1 MRNLSSRL
9 IGWQARAAAQLSRRT
24 PSENAF
30 LFLLPVVGV
39 VVGLASVAIAH
50 VLAFFQNHIWG
61 SGTSLLEAAQSIEPR
76 WLCIVIPLTGGILVG
91 LIGWGLR
98 IETRGA
104 GTGRLIQAITL
115 KGGVISLGETL
126 RWLCAAL
133 ATLVT
138 GGSLGREGPMMRL
151 SAALGSRLG
160 RQFRLEPRH
169 LRMLVC
175 AAAASALAAVY
186 NSPIGGSM
194 FALEILM
201 GSFALDVFGP
211 VVVASVLSTLVFRS
225 AMGNLPR
232 FIIPHYEL
240 VSAWELPAY
249 LVLGILGGIVSL
261 LFGKAL
267 YWAEDVFEKLPGPR
281 WLKPVIGFG
290 LLGGVGLFLPYVF
303 GNGYDAVNMV
313 LHDDVSLPF
322 KMLLILLV
330 AKLLATALTFGSG
343 GAGGLFMPSLMI
355 GALLGGA
362 FGHRIHIW
370 FPAHTA
376 EQGAYALVGMGAIV
390 AGTTHAPIT
399 AIMMIFEQTNS
410 YQIVLPLMF
419 VCIISHF
426 TTRLLGG
433 KSIHDE
439 ALFRRGVKLP
449 RGPEG
454 SVMQSLC
461 VADVMHDDV
470 TAVNHS
476 VPFASVVER
485 FLKEPYNFLYVT
497 DGHGKFLGAI
507 RLHALKEMLSQ
518 GEALQTVV
526 AHDLLDDTFEVV
538 IPEDNLADTME
549 KFWRQNCER
558 LPVINNVT
566 DRKLI
571 GWMSKRDIIG
581 VYSQEIL
588 RKRQVL
594 GHFVVQDQDEKR
606 DMFVELPEGFELR
619 TVELPA
625 QCVGQTLAQLAPRSG
640 FGVHVLAI
648 KRRDPLTG
656 LDAIELPGPQM
667 QLREGDRLA
676 VIGQGDNIARFV
688 AALAP
693 TA

>member
-1 MRNLSSRL
+1 MRNLRSRV
-9 IGWQARAAAQLSRRT
+9 IGWQARVAAQLARRT

-30 LFLLPVVGV
+30 LFLLPVVGI
-39 VVGLASVAIAH
+39 VVGLTSVAIAH
-50 VLAFFQNHIWG
+50 VLAFLQNHIWG
-61 SGTSLLEAAQSIEPR
+61 SGTSLLEAAQSLEPR
-76 WLCIVIPLTGGILVG
+76 WWCVVIPLVGGIIVG
-91 LIGWGLR
+91 VIGWGFK

-104 GTGRLIQAITL
+104 GTSRLIQALSL

-133 ATLVT
+133 VTLAT

-151 SAALGSRLG
+151 SAALGSKLG
-160 RQFRLEPRH
+160 RLCQLEPRH

-211 VVVASVLSTLVFRS
+211 VVVASVLSTLVFRM

-232 FIIPHYEL
+232 FVIPHYEL

-249 LVLGILGGIVSL
+249 LVLGVLGGVVSL

-267 YWAEDVFEKLPGPR
+267 YWAEDAFEKLPGPR
-281 WLKPVIGFG
+281 WLKPALGFG
-290 LLGGVGLFLPYVF
+290 LLGCIGLFLPHVF
-303 GNGYDAVNMV
+303 GNGYDPVNMV
-313 LHDDVSLPF
+313 LHEDVSLPF
-322 KMLLILLV
+322 KLLLILLV
-330 AKLLATALTFGSG
+330 AKMLATVLTFGSG

-362 FGHRIHIW
+362 FGHRIHLW

-419 VCIISHF
+419 VCVISHL
-426 TTRLLGG
+426 TVRLFGARSL
-433 KSIHDE
+433 DEE
-439 ALFRRGVKLP
+439 ALRRRGVKLP
-449 RGPEG
+449 RGAEG
-454 SVMQSLC
+454 GVMQSLS

-476 VPFASVVER
+476 VPFNSVVER

-507 RLHALKEMLSQ
+507 RLHALKEMLNQ
-518 GEALQTVV
+518 GDALQTVI

-538 IPEDNLADTME
+538 TPEDKLADTME

-558 LPVINNVT
+558 LPVVNNLT
-566 DRKLI
+566 DRKLV

-588 RKRQVL
+588 RKRQLL
-594 GHFVVQDQDEKR
+594 GHFVVQDEAEKR

-619 TVELPA
+619 TVELPE
-625 QCVGQTLAQLAPRSG
+625 QCVGQTLAQLAPRSS

-648 KRRDPLTG
+648 KQRDPLTG
-656 LDAIELPGPQM
+656 KDSVELPGPQT

-676 VIGQGDNIARFV
+676 VIGQGDAIARFI

-693 TA
+693 AS